1 MHDTFP
7 TPRRPFTVAELRDRP
22 MVLKLLRFED
32 ALMLGPESAKI
43 YNDPSIPHLTSLE
56 TFYILHRATLAAHGF
71 NTTDEDVAN
80 YRKIFSHYYNGPH
93 DYDAEVLGAVAYMR
107 ENKCVY
113 YKSPPI
119 NVGEKAPDVPLQTIT
134 GIHTSLYKVLA
145 ENHHEHVFVGAF
157 SNS

>member
-1 MHDTFP
+1 MRDTYGAE
-7 TPRRPFTVAELRDRP
+7 RRPFTVAQVADRP
-22 MVLKLLRFED
+22 LVLKMLRYED
-32 ALMLGPESAKI
+32 ALMLGPEGAAI
-43 YNDPSIPHLTSLE
+43 YGDPTIPHLSSLE

-71 NTTDEDVAN
+71 STTDADVEN
-80 YRKIFSHYYNGPH
+80 YRKIFSHYYRSPH
-93 DYDAEVLGAVAYMR
+93 DYDAEIIGAVAYMR
-107 ENKCVY
+107 ENKCVF

-119 NVGEKAPDVPLQTIT
+119 TIGDKAPDVPLQTIA